1 MSTEPRWL
9 ACATQDEI
17 AEAVGVSHG
26 TVVQWEEEF
35 VKTCATQELT
45 NSRDFEVPLYN
56 VWKQQTK
63 SPGVSHPGNTEPR
76 WLDNLLYLYTQPG
89 DIVLDP
95 FAGSGSTIDVCR
107 KRGRRYF
114 VSDRKPI
121 VAREHEIRRHDIVTD
136 GMPRVPRWK
145 DVRLVYLDPPYWR
158 QAAGKYSDDPTDL
171 SNMQLAEF
179 TAALAGIIRDLAK
192 KVTNA
197 RIALVMQPTQWSAPD
212 RGFVDHGGDMLRAI
226 KLPVEM
232 RYSVPYESQQCTAQ
246 MVEWAKASRQCLV
259 LTREIIVWT
268 VQ

>member
-107 KRGRRYF
+107 KRGRRTTTGAGRG
-114 VSDRKPI
+114 SRWMNTN
-121 VAREHEIRRHDIVTD
+121 RRITMSSAAQPLND
-136 GMPRVPRWK
+136 G
-145 DVRLVYLDPPYWR
+145 
-158 QAAGKYSDDPTDL
+158 
-171 SNMQLAEF
+171 
-179 TAALAGIIRDLAK
+179 
-192 KVTNA
+192 
-197 RIALVMQPTQWSAPD
+197 
-212 RGFVDHGGDMLRAI
+212 
-226 KLPVEM
+226 
-232 RYSVPYESQQCTAQ
+232 
-246 MVEWAKASRQCLV
+246 
-259 LTREIIVWT
+259 
-268 VQ
+268 